1 MFRVSFDGVW
11 DWSLLPYLICVRMF
25 LGSDLDL
32 NPLVDQGFIIKN
44 QLRAIGRLI

>member
-1 MFRVSFDGVW
+1 MGLEFVAISNLCSDV
-11 DWSLLPYLICVRMF
+11 